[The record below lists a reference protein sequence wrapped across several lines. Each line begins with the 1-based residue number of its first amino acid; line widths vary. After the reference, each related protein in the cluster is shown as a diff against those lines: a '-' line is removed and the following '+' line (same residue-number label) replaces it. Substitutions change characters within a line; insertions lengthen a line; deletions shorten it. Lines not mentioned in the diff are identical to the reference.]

1 MSEAKRYVGIRISRT
16 EHDKRLFGDM
26 RRFYYYARSVDEVV
40 KRAEMAAFVM
50 QPDIIKLDTGVWKTH
65 IDDQRKSG
73 IGT

>member
-1 MSEAKRYVGIRISRT
+1 METKRYVGVRHSRT

-26 RRFYYYARSVDEVV
+26 RRFYYYARTLDEVV
-40 KRAEMAAFVM
+40 KRVESAAFVM
-50 QPDIIKLDTGVWKTH
+50 QPDIIELDTGVWHTR